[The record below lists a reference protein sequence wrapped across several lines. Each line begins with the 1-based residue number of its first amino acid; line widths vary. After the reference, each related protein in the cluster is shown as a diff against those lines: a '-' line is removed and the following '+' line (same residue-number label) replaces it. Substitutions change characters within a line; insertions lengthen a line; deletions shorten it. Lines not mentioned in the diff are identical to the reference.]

1 MIEEIMKE
9 LAQLGEVYYYVPKNY
24 PARMVSSQ
32 SEEHLWATLDCVDE
46 GLLEWKETPYG
57 KYIRHDLPCCWT
69 IEINGKY
76 YFMS

>member
-1 MIEEIMKE
+1 MLEEIMKE

-32 SEEHLWATLDCVDE
+32 TEDDVQCV
-46 GLLEWKETPYG
+46 LLEVEMGLTGWRVNKYG

-69 IEINGKY
+69 ILIGDKY